1 MSNTSRTRAIRFI
14 VYKLSVAARVVNG
27 ADTLR
32 TASNPP
38 ILKMVTRFRRIL
50 AVLTH
55 LFVIVPT
62 WADSSRDIRE
72 LLDETGAVLEWDD
85 FGRTGL
91 IWSGLDSIGFTPG
104 EPVAV
109 LDFTNLIRIEPVVY
123 DHGRLLVPDATFDLF
138 AERLRQGGA
147 TRTIRE
153 VKAIVI
159 DAGHGGHDGGASRSI
174 TENGST
180 VVIREKDIVLDLAI
194 RIASELTSILNG
206 PKIVLS
212 RDTDVF
218 LELDERTEI
227 AHALRDDPLDNVLFV
242 SIHANASGLQWTDA
256 RGVEIYYLP
265 ATHRRQVLE
274 SETTISLDPAV
285 SSILNDLKEEEFT
298 VESVLMGQYVL
309 ESINRQIPQT
319 PVERGIR
326 PASFFVVREA
336 RMPSIL
342 IETGFVNNREEIAL
356 LRSTDY
362 RQRMSH
368 AIALG
373 IADYVYDFEHLQ

>member
-1 MSNTSRTRAIRFI
+1 VS
-14 VYKLSVAARVVNG
+14 LSTAR
-27 ADTLR
+27 
-32 TASNPP
+32 NPP
-38 ILKMVTRFRRIL
+38 ILRVVTHLRRIL
-50 AVLTH
+50 SAVVC
-55 LFVIVPT
+55 LFLLAPL
-62 WADSSRDIRE
+62 WADSARDIRE

-91 IWSGLDSIGFTPG
+91 IWSGLDSIGFTTG

-109 LDFTNLIRIEPVVY
+109 LDFTQLVRIEPVVY
-123 DHGRLLVPDATFDLF
+123 DHGKLLVPHATFNLF
-138 AERLRQGGA
+138 AERLREGGA
-147 TRTIRE
+147 VRTVRE
-153 VKAIVI
+153 VSAIVI
-159 DAGHGGHDGGASRSI
+159 DAGHGGHDGGASRTV
-174 TENGST
+174 TEGGRT
-180 VVIREKDIVLDLAI
+180 VVIREKDIVLDLAM
-194 RIASELTSILNG
+194 RVAAELRSMLNG
-206 PKIVLS
+206 PQIVLS

-218 LELDERTEI
+218 LELSERTEI
-227 AHALRDDPLDNVLFV
+227 AHSLREDPLDNVLFV
-242 SIHANASGLQWTDA
+242 SIHANSSGLAWTDA

-274 SETTISLDPAV
+274 SATTTSLDPAV

-309 ESINRQIPQT
+309 ESINRQIPET

-342 IETGFVNNREEIAL
+342 IETGFVNNQDELAL
-356 LRSTDY
+356 LRSEDY
-362 RQRMSH
+362 RQRMSE

-373 IADYVYDFEHLQ
+373 VAAYVNDFEHMQ

>member
-1 MSNTSRTRAIRFI
+1 
-14 VYKLSVAARVVNG
+14 
-27 ADTLR
+27 
-32 TASNPP
+32 
-38 ILKMVTRFRRIL
+38 MVTRIRRIFTLL
-50 AVLTH
+50 AL
-55 LFVIVPT
+55 LLVIVPT
-62 WADSSRDIRE
+62 WADSTRDIRE

-91 IWSGLDSIGFTPG
+91 LWSGLDSIGFTPG

-109 LDFTNLIRIEPVVY
+109 LDFTDLIRIEPVVY
-123 DHGRLLVPDATFDLF
+123 DHGQLLVPGATFDVF
-138 AERLRQGGA
+138 AKRLREGGA
-147 TRTIRE
+147 MRTLRE

-159 DAGHGGHDGGASRSI
+159 DAGHGGRDSGASRSV
-174 TENGST
+174 TENGTT

-194 RIASELTSILNG
+194 RIASELESMLNG
-206 PKIVLS
+206 PEIVLS

-218 LELDERTEI
+218 LELGERTEI
-227 AHALRDDPLDNVLFV
+227 AHALRDDDFDNVLFV

-274 SETTISLDPAV
+274 TETTISLDPAV
-285 SSILNDLKEEEFT
+285 SSILNNLKEEEFT
-298 VESVLMGQYVL
+298 VESVVMGRYVL
-309 ESINRQIPQT
+309 ESINQQIPET

-342 IETGFVNNREEIAL
+342 IETGFVNNREEVAL
-356 LRSTDY
+356 LRSPDY
-362 RQRMSH
+362 RQRMAH
-368 AIALG
+368 AIAFG

>member
-1 MSNTSRTRAIRFI
+1 
-14 VYKLSVAARVVNG
+14 
-27 ADTLR
+27 
-32 TASNPP
+32 
-38 ILKMVTRFRRIL
+38 MVTRIRRTL
-50 AVLTH
+50 ATLA
-55 LFVIVPT
+55 LLLVIAPA
-62 WADSSRDIRE
+62 WADSARDIRE

-91 IWSGLDSIGFTPG
+91 LWSGLDSIGFTSG

-109 LDFTNLIRIEPVVY
+109 LDFTELIRIEPVVY
-123 DHGRLLVPDATFDLF
+123 DHGQLLVPDSTFDIF
-138 AERLRQGGA
+138 AERLKAGGA
-147 TRTIRE
+147 TRTLRE

-159 DAGHGGHDGGASRSI
+159 DAGHGGHDGGATRSI
-174 TENGST
+174 TENGTT
-180 VVIREKDIVLDLAI
+180 VAIREKEIVLDLAI
-194 RIASELTSILNG
+194 RIAAELGSLLNG
-206 PKIVLS
+206 PEIVLS

-218 LELDERTEI
+218 LELEERTDI
-227 AHALRDDPLDNVLFV
+227 AHALRDDDFDNVLFV
-242 SIHANASGLQWTDA
+242 SIHANSSGLQWTDA

-265 ATHRRQVLE
+265 STHRRQVLE
-274 SETTISLDPAV
+274 TTVNLDPAV

-309 ESINRQIPQT
+309 ESVNRQLPET

-342 IETGFVNNREEIAL
+342 IETGFVNNREELAL
-356 LRSTDY
+356 LRTDEY
-362 RQRMSH
+362 RQRISH

-373 IADYVYDFEHLQ
+373 ISEYVYDFEHLQ